1 MEALAALLLIALFI
15 YLTRPVRGTGY
26 RLERYRPDPA
36 GLSYYEEQRRYSELV
51 AIYGRHDAPD
61 TQTLL
66 GSARPVAAT
75 SVETGAGKVNPTW
88 PRRPT
93 SDAPARRT
101 PPAGHCRPNPLA
113 AG

>member
-15 YLTRPVRGTGY
+15 YLTRPLRGTGY

-51 AIYGRHDAPD
+51 AIYGRNDASD
-61 TQTLL
+61 TETLP
-66 GSARPVAAT
+66 GSARPVADT
-75 SVETGAGKVNPTW
+75 SAETGAAKVNPTW

-93 SDAPARRT
+93 SDTPARRT
-101 PPAGHCRPNPLA
+101 TSACPRRPNPLA